1 MGTSCFRKR
10 VVKFIC
16 RFKIETLVLSVTF
29 KVGSLFSTREIVV
42 TENPVCFAK
51 SRIVAMLFSPIHFL
65 FAHNCRKTDQNRTSG
80 VTCIWIEC
88 YSYVHSFVYFNT
100 LIINTL
106 FYFSKKNLKRLPV
119 FAWRYSLRFFENFC
133 KIKVIVVADCVC
145 NLLDGAAVVF

>member
-1 MGTSCFRKR
+1 
-10 VVKFIC
+10 
-16 RFKIETLVLSVTF
+16 
-29 KVGSLFSTREIVV
+29 
-42 TENPVCFAK
+42 
-51 SRIVAMLFSPIHFL
+51 MLFSPIHFL
-65 FAHNCRKTDQNRTSG
+65 FAHNCHKTDQNRTQG
-80 VTCIWIEC
+80 LMCVWIEC